1 VFGVREEGLTVSS
14 IRRFKGGRSI
24 AIVLLDF
31 CTWKG
36 GLLGIQNSNHDF
48 ACFEKSSSEG
58 KHIFFVALEPHFVVV
73 RFLPVTP
80 TVPRRSRRRTQ
91 DFLIEQS

>member
-1 VFGVREEGLTVSS
+1 VFGVREEGLTVSW
-14 IRRFKGGRSI
+14 IRRFKGGRSL

-36 GLLGIQNSNHDF
+36 GSIGIQKPNHNF
-48 ACFEKSSSEG
+48 ARFEQALSDG
-58 KHIFFVALEPHFVVV
+58 KHIFFVDLKPHFIVV

-80 TVPRRSRRRTQ
+80 AVPQCSRRRP
-91 DFLIEQS
+91 